1 MLFRNIGLGLKI
13 GTGFAVLL
21 LFVLGVGAAGYIGM
35 TRIEGAVNVA
45 TQAGELTRLIE
56 MARVQARTY
65 MTSGDEKLVA
75 GSDKLLLQIGDGLK
89 EMKADAASG
98 EAVLFDAA
106 LTHVD
111 RYDKLFEDYVAEDKR
126 RADVD
131 WQMVLSARATVKNA
145 LLLREALDQRA
156 LEASAGP
163 LASGY
168 MRQAQEAAEIL
179 VEHLQARRHEKNYI
193 IREKQEYLD
202 RVARLAAS
210 TEERCK
216 GLEAGLG
223 DAQLIQLVQLVR
235 EQTGAYLTN
244 YQAMAQS
251 MQKLNSI
258 AAAMNQ
264 EAAAAEQA
272 LESVVL
278 SKAEGT
284 RAAQS
289 LAVGLIIGGFLLAAV
304 LGGLLAVLVVR
315 SVTRGI
321 GAAMEGLQSV
331 SHGDLDTR
339 LPEDML
345 ARGDQVGDLMRMLR
359 HMIATQK
366 NKADLAQAIAAGDIT
381 RDVESASDRDQ
392 LGKALQ
398 RMTEKLRAVLG
409 TVQAAALRIASGA
422 RQVSDS
428 SGALSQGAT
437 EQASSLEE
445 ISSSMME
452 INSQTKNN
460 ADNAAQASDVVSQA
474 RTKAKDG
481 ALHMNRM
488 IQAMSEIDES
498 SQSIGRIIKVIDEI
512 AFQTNLLALN
522 AAVEAARAGS
532 HGKGFAVVAD
542 EVRNLAG
549 RSAKAAR
556 ETAELI
562 EGSMSRVR
570 TGSEI
575 AGQTAEALEGIVAD
589 VGRAADL
596 VAEIAAASG
605 EQAEGV
611 AQVNMGLQQVE
622 QVTQQNTVS
631 SEQTAEAAA
640 HLSTQAGDL
649 HRVLDDFLLEESA
662 RSEGGARAPA
672 ALSGSGNRNEN
683 RFDSNGSKESSEQP
697 GANQD
702 QETRPEEII
711 YLDEGEFGRY

>member
-1 MLFRNIGLGLKI
+1 MLFRKIGLGLKI

>member
-1 MLFRNIGLGLKI
+1 MLFRKIGLGLKI

-45 TQAGELTRLIE
+45 TQAAELTRLIE
-56 MARVQARTY
+56 LARVQARTY

-75 GSDKLLLQIGDGLK
+75 GSDKLLLQIGEGLK
-89 EMKADAASG
+89 EMKAGAASG

-156 LEASAGP
+156 LEASGGP

-223 DAQLIQLVQLVR
+223 DAELIQLVQLVR

-251 MQKLNSI
+251 MQKLNRI
-258 AAAMNQ
+258 DAAMNQ

-284 RAAQS
+284 RAVHS
-289 LAVGLIIGGFLLAAV
+289 LAVGLIIGGFVLAAV

>member
-1 MLFRNIGLGLKI
+1 MLFRKIGLGLKI

-258 AAAMNQ
+258 DAAMNQ

-662 RSEGGARAPA
+662 RSEGGTRAPA

>member
-1 MLFRNIGLGLKI
+1 MLFRKIGLGLKI

-258 AAAMNQ
+258 DAAMNQ

>member
-1 MLFRNIGLGLKI
+1 MLFRKIGLGLKI

-258 AAAMNQ
+258 DAAMNQ

-345 ARGDQVGDLMRMLR
+345 ARGDQVGDLMRMLQ

-662 RSEGGARAPA
+662 RSEGGTRAPA

-683 RFDSNGSKESSEQP
+683 RFDSNGSKESPEQP

>member
-1 MLFRNIGLGLKI
+1 MLFRKIGLGLKI

-251 MQKLNSI
+251 MQKLNRI
-258 AAAMNQ
+258 DAAMNQ

>member
-1 MLFRNIGLGLKI
+1 MLFRKIGLGLKI

-258 AAAMNQ
+258 DAAMNQ

-289 LAVGLIIGGFLLAAV
+289 LAVGLIIGGFLLAAL

-575 AGQTAEALEGIVAD
+575 TGQTAEALEGIVAD